1 MPKRILST
9 RSSLSLTRPPLT
21 TFALILAL
29 VLAALA
35 VAIPPAADAQAA
47 PRNVLVTLAP
57 LGANTKLEL
66 VALIVDADIADGG
79 DHTSL
84 SGQLTFKVHNTDKLT
99 ATDSLVG
106 FPSWGGGA
114 QEFDTKALGQFG
126 ISLNGDPVQADWQ
139 NAPIKLGNETRAIRW
154 LAFPLHLDADERV
167 TIQVAFKQ
175 DLGDAVLPS
184 AIFAQA
190 PAILW
195 KGYVGSARFTFRMP
209 ALTTPEQFR
218 SISPAASTFDG
229 KTVNWLFDTF
239 NPDVPISVQM
249 IRPHLWHDIVQA
261 RADVGRGD
269 AKAAIMLGGLYTQLA
284 RVSQNASDF
293 SLALAAYQK
302 AGDLDANSADGPLAA
317 ARLYEAQLKGDFG
330 KVGDENALRAAALGQ
345 WQRALKVSP
354 SNVEAKDAV
363 AQHALKLAQAA
374 RRSGG
379 YSAALTW
386 LAAARNANSSKLATT
401 LLDSEMRAD
410 QAGLALEQI
419 DSTKFSELLQQVQAG
434 AFGPELHSD
443 LSSSLAH
450 FSSIQVSINV
460 AAGRETVSARVVPYP
475 APSPELEKELNDWL
489 TASPAGAKG
498 QLEVDGDVYVLNLNL
513 AGTPLHAADLP
524 AAPETL
530 LLREALTPTGLQIVH
545 TDSLFTAVDSFTA
558 HYALTES
565 QSAAQG
571 KVDGIE
577 RTLKSLATPAQDETQ
592 ELVRRLRVRLLE
604 TYRVAWQNLL
614 SGSNVRVVWSG
625 EAIRSEQWDLR
636 PGDVQTLQAQRTTYQ
651 TWTMVVVGTLALGL
665 LVLLIVVVIFLW
677 RRLRPAAPAA
687 PAN

>member
-1 MPKRILST
+1 
-9 RSSLSLTRPPLT
+9 LTRLPVS
-21 TFALILAL
+21 TFVLILAL
-29 VLAALA
+29 VLAILALA
-35 VAIPPAADAQAA
+35 IPAAATAQAA

-79 DHTSL
+79 DHTRL
-84 SGQLTFKVHNTDKLT
+84 SGQLTFKVHNTDRLT

-114 QEFDTKALGQFG
+114 QEFDTKALGQFA

-154 LAFPLHLDADERV
+154 LAFPLHLAEDERA

-209 ALTTPEQFR
+209 TLTTPEQLR

-239 NPDVPISVQM
+239 NPDVPIVVQM
-249 IRPHLWHDIVQA
+249 IRPRLWHDIVQA
-261 RADVGRGD
+261 RAEVGRGD
-269 AKAAIMLGGLYTQLA
+269 AKAAIMLGGLYAQLA

-302 AGDLDANSADGPLAA
+302 AGDLDASSAEGPLAA

-330 KVGDENALRAAALGQ
+330 KVSDENTSRAAALGQ

-354 SNVEAKDAV
+354 GNAEAKDAA
-363 AQHALKLAQAA
+363 AQNALILAQAA

-379 YSAALTW
+379 YGAALTW
-386 LAAARNANSSKLATT
+386 LAAARNANSSKVPST

-410 QAGLALEQI
+410 RAGLALQQI
-419 DSTKFSELLQQVQAG
+419 DSARFSEVLQQVQAG
-434 AFGPELHSD
+434 AFGPELRGD

-450 FSSIQVSINV
+450 FSSVQVSINV
-460 AAGRETVSARVVPYP
+460 AAGRETVSARFVPFP
-475 APSPELEKELNDWL
+475 APSPELEQALNEWP
-489 TASPAGAKG
+489 TATSSRPDAKG

-513 AGTPLHAADLP
+513 PATPLRAADLP
-524 AAPETL
+524 ALPETL
-530 LLREALTPTGLQIVH
+530 LLREALTPAGLQTAH
-545 TDSLFTAVDSFTA
+545 TDSLFTATDSFIA
-558 HYALTES
+558 HFALTES
-565 QSAAQG
+565 QRAAQG
-571 KVDGIE
+571 KVDDVE
-577 RTLKSLATPAQDETQ
+577 RALKALATPAQDETQ

-651 TWTMVVVGTLALGL
+651 TWTMVAVGTLALGL
-665 LVLLIVVVIFLW
+665 LVLLIAGVIFLW

-687 PAN
+687 TVN